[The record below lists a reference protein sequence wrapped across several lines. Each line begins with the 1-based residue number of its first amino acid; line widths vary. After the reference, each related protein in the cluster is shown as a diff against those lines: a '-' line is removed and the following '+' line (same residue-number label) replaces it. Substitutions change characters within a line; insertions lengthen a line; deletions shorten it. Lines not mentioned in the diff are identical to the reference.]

1 MEPTETDR
9 LTAKFRTAALEKA
22 TLPGG
27 KRDGVLYADMS
38 DAFDELLR
46 QGEIGNVALEKLL
59 VDSSPDVRGWI
70 AAQFLYLGRLRARP
84 ILEKLANGTG
94 LVASS
99 AQITLQQF
107 DAGLLGSPL
116 GHREQRSG

>member
-9 LTAKFRTAALEKA
+9 LTAKFRAAALEKA
-22 TLPGG
+22 SLQRG

-38 DAFDELLR
+38 DAFDELLS
-46 QGEIGNVALEKLL
+46 QGEDGNVALEKLL
-59 VDSSPDVRGWI
+59 ADSSPDVRGWI

-84 ILEKLANGTG
+84 VLEELAGGTG

-116 GHREQRSG
+116 RLREHRSG